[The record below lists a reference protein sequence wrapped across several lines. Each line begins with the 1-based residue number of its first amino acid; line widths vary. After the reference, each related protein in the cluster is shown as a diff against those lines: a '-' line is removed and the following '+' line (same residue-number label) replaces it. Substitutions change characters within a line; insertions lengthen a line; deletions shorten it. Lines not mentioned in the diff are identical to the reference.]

1 MSVPEGAIEGRWA
14 VHTVDGAEVRLR
26 SGRIGLVSVD
36 VKAPVTGGELTVA
49 EGSVRL
55 TLRLALDQ
63 LKTGN
68 FLLQAAARSLVT
80 RHGAHVLSYDG
91 TGTGSGDA
99 GAWSV
104 AGHAVSGD
112 VDVALQL
119 TISPCGTSVD
129 GMDEIEV
136 VGSANLGTVHLPL
149 PGLGTVDDFSF
160 AVDARLALR
169 PRAR

>member
-1 MSVPEGAIEGRWA
+1 MIVPDGGIEGRWA

-36 VKAPVTGGELTVA
+36 VRAPVTGGELTVA

-68 FLLQAAARSLVT
+68 FLLQAAARTLVT
-80 RHGAHVLSYDG
+80 RHGAHVLTYDG
-91 TGTGSGDA
+91 AGADPVASWSITGHAASGDIDIEL
-99 GAWSV
+99 V
-104 AGHAVSGD
+104 
-112 VDVALQL
+112 L
-119 TISPCGTSVD
+119 TVTPCGTSAD
-129 GMDEIEV
+129 RMDEIEL

-149 PGLGTVDDFSF
+149 PGLGTVEDFSF
-160 AVDARLALR
+160 DVDARLALR
-169 PRAR
+169 PRRP